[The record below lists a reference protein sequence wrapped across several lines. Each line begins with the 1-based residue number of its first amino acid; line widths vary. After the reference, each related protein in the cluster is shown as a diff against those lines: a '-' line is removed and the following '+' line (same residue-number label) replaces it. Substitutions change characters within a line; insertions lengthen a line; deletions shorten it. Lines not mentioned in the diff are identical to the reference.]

1 MKMCALHACALSF
14 FASDSSSDGTVDCLK
29 TLSGGVG
36 VREQLLLS
44 ITLWHEL
51 YVRIYHL
58 DPSPR
63 PVIVLVNPGG
73 SVARAQPSTN
83 PVYSFGHGI
92 DSSDECP

>member
-36 VREQLLLS
+36 V
-44 ITLWHEL
+44 
-51 YVRIYHL
+51 

-63 PVIVLVNPGG
+63 PAIVLVNRGG

-83 PVYSFGHGI
+83 PAYSFGHGI